1 MERGTTTSLCYHK
14 QQWSKIMKEETRQK
28 ISIALTGR
36 KLSQSHIENL
46 KNRKFS
52 EEHKRKM
59 SKAKMGKK
67 RKPFSAET
75 RQKMSESKRNVSEET
90 RLKRSEAMKLYWA
103 TRGSHRR

>member
-1 MERGTTTSLCYHK
+1 
-14 QQWSKIMKEETRQK
+14 MKKETRQK

-46 KNRKFS
+46 KGRKFTDD
-52 EEHKRKM
+52 HKEKLRQ
-59 SKAKMGKK
+59 AKLGKK

-75 RQKMSESKRNVSEET
+75 RRKMSESKRNVSEET

>member
-1 MERGTTTSLCYHK
+1 
-14 QQWSKIMKEETRQK
+14 
-28 ISIALTGR
+28 
-36 KLSQSHIENL
+36 
-46 KNRKFS
+46 
-52 EEHKRKM
+52 
-59 SKAKMGKK
+59 MGKK

>member
-1 MERGTTTSLCYHK
+1 
-14 QQWSKIMKEETRQK
+14 MKKETRQK

-52 EEHKRKM
+52 EEHRRKL
-59 SKAKMGKK
+59 SESHMGKK